1 MNLTERIKVFHMSN
15 SLALAELDE
24 IEERFAVDLG
34 HRESKSTDDAHG
46 SLYLQ
51 FPATLRNEAS
61 AMASHYEL
69 FFCLENSIREL
80 VTATLAAA
88 VGATWW
94 DSTVPQAVKDNV
106 DKNLKRER
114 EAGVTQR
121 SADLIDYAT
130 FGELS
135 QIIQANWGLFADTFN
150 NQRALVKVLSGLNVL
165 RGPIA
170 HCTPLAQDEVLRLD
184 LSLRDW
190 FRLME

>member
-1 MNLTERIKVFHMSN
+1 
-15 SLALAELDE
+15 
-24 IEERFAVDLG
+24 
-34 HRESKSTDDAHG
+34 
-46 SLYLQ
+46 
-51 FPATLRNEAS
+51 
-61 AMASHYEL
+61 MASHYEL